1 MVTNCKGGVLISK
14 KFDVEEWKK
23 DIREK
28 KEFTKF
34 GGIMLGQN
42 IKMSEEMMV
51 EEIVVEGSSLLNRIE
66 DKRYLILSGTSSFL
80 AVTTLFLLLVQES
93 SNDDIYAPLLS
104 IFMLIFPFL
113 FISAIVA
120 IVKLGREFY
129 NPFFLCSFSS
139 LPISFWEYINQS
151 RNGCIS
157 FGFPGESGCPPDPIG
172 YDAPRALFFV
182 FNILLLMYAN
192 NEWNKK
198 NNWKGVCGVLYAIS
212 FSTMCYFISYFAG
225 IF

>member
-23 DIREK
+23 DTQEK

-51 EEIVVEGSSLLNRIE
+51 EEIMVEGSSLLDRIE
-66 DKRYLILSGTSSFL
+66 DKRYLIFGGPSSFL
-80 AVTTLFLLLVQES
+80 AVATLFLLLVQKD

-104 IFMLIFPFL
+104 IFMLIVPFL

-151 RNGCIS
+151 RNGCLS
-157 FGFPGESGCPPDPIG
+157 FGFPGSSGCPPTPPG
-172 YDAPRALFFV
+172 YDTPRAIFFLFQI
-182 FNILLLMYAN
+182 ILLLFAYR
-192 NEWNKK
+192 EIVEKRG
-198 NNWKGVCGVLYAIS
+198 WKGMYGILYALS
-212 FSTMCYFISYFAG
+212 LSTFVYFIAYFVG
-225 IF
+225 LW

>member
-23 DIREK
+23 DTQEK

-42 IKMSEEMMV
+42 VEMSEEMM
-51 EEIVVEGSSLLNRIE
+51 VEGSSLLNRIE
-66 DKRYLILSGTSSFL
+66 DKRYFILSGTSSFL
-80 AVTTLFLLLVQES
+80 AIATLFLLLVQGD
-93 SNDDIYAPLLS
+93 SNDDIHAPLLS
-104 IFMLIFPFL
+104 IFVLIFPFL

-129 NPFFLCSFSS
+129 NSFFLCSFGS

-151 RNGCIS
+151 QNGCLS
-157 FGFPGESGCPPDPIG
+157 FGFPGSSGCPPDPPG
-172 YDAPRALFFV
+172 YDAPRAIFFV
-182 FNILLLMYAN
+182 FQILLLVFAN
-192 NEWNKK
+192 SELVK
-198 NNWKGVCGVLYAIS
+198 NNWKGMYGILYALS
-212 FSTMCYFISYFAG
+212 FSTFIYFIAYFVG
-225 IF
+225 LW